1 MKEIIINCAAIQ
13 NPRQLHRAL
22 AEALNFPQWYG
33 SNLDALHDCLTAIA
47 ADTQLTLTHFAAIGT
62 FANGFRRVL
71 QDAENENRHFFVTF
85 Q

>member
-1 MKEIIINCAAIQ
+1 MKEIIIDCAAIQ
-13 NPRQLHRAL
+13 NPRQLHRVL

>member
-1 MKEIIINCAAIQ
+1 MKYAMIDGSTVTSMADVHTSLTQ
-13 NPRQLHRAL
+13 QLS
-22 AEALNFPQWYG
+22 FPEWYG

>member
-1 MKEIIINCAAIQ
+1 MKEIIIDCAAIQ